1 MERYKKASLVALW
14 LYFIISTLVTFQ
26 EYPSIVS
33 GQELYLGIKI
43 LLQIWLLGIC
53 IWYPMNP
60 YGLGPNL
67 MVGIHVIVSN
77 MHGQYFSPWY
87 AFSYIEMILAYSFLF
102 PVPRKPFNILLVVGT
117 TAFLGVSLYRYDE
130 VFKWVYE
137 SRPADLVTMTVSAA
151 VVAWLCHNFFTADR
165 TYREEL
171 VRKFGII
178 GVQAATI
185 VHDIKSMLSAP
196 RLYTD
201 LLKQKIPAHDAE
213 VYALVEKLER
223 QLLNINR
230 AVTGLNQ
237 VVALQDQKKEDFE
250 IRDIVIEVGDTL
262 SLSSRNIDLQVRGE
276 LRMFSEKALVK
287 SILFNLMMNSIHA
300 FRKNKITHPVIRVFC
315 DEEALVISDNAGG
328 FPEEILESIA
338 AYRFDAFDGTGLG
351 LFLVWNGVQT
361 LGGRV
366 YFANGI
372 DGAQIKISVP
382 GKPQAQRRSWGY
394 FLRPSKF
401 E

>member
-1 MERYKKASLVALW
+1 MERYKKAGIVALW
-14 LYFIISTLVTFQ
+14 LYFVISTLTTFH
-26 EYPSIVS
+26 EYPSIHQ
-33 GQELYLGIKI
+33 GQDLYLGTKVI
-43 LLQIWLLGIC
+43 LQIWLLGIC

-60 YGLGPNL
+60 FGLLTNL
-67 MVGIHVIVSN
+67 MVGIHIIASN
-77 MHGQYFSPWY
+77 IHGQYFSPWY
-87 AFSYIEMILAYSFLF
+87 SFSYVEMILAYSFLF
-102 PVPRKPFNILLVVGT
+102 PVPRRPFNILLVLGT
-117 TAFLGVSLYRYDE
+117 SAFLGVSIYRSEE
-130 VFKWVYE
+130 VFKWVYA
-137 SRPADLVTMTVSAA
+137 SQPADLVSTIVSAA

-201 LLKQKIPAHDAE
+201 LLKQKIPQGDAE
-213 VYALVEKLER
+213 LATLVESLEK

-237 VVALQDQKKEDFE
+237 VVALQDQKKEDFSISE
-250 IRDIVIEVGDTL
+250 IVSEVGETL
-262 SLSSRNIDLQVRGE
+262 SLNSRNIDLQIRGE
-276 LRMFSEKALVK
+276 LRMMTEKALIK

-300 FRKNKITHPVIRVFC
+300 FRRNKITQPSIRVIC
-315 DEEALVISDNAGG
+315 EDGALVISDNAGG
-328 FPEEILESIA
+328 FPEEILKSIA
-338 AYRFDAFDGTGLG
+338 AYRFDAFDGTGMG

-366 YFANGI
+366 YFSNGV

-382 GKPQAQRRSWGY
+382 QKVQQSRRRPLSY
-394 FLRPSKF
+394 FLKPS
-401 E
+401 

>member
-1 MERYKKASLVALW
+1 MERYKKASIVGLW
-14 LYFIISTLVTFQ
+14 LYFIISTLVTLN
-26 EYPSIVS
+26 EYPSIQI
-33 GQELYLGIKI
+33 GQDLYLGTKV

-60 YGLGPNL
+60 FGLWPNL
-67 MVGIHVIVSN
+67 IVGIHIITSN
-77 MHGQYFSPWY
+77 IHGQYFSPWY
-87 AFSYIEMILAYSFLF
+87 SFSYIEMILAYSFLF

-117 TAFLGVSLYRYDE
+117 AAFLGVSIYRYEE
-130 VFKWVYE
+130 VFKWVYA
-137 SRPADLVTMTVSAA
+137 SQPADLVSTIVSAA

-201 LLKQKIPAHDAE
+201 LLKQRIPQDDAE
-213 VYALVEKLER
+213 LNSLVESLEK

-237 VVALQDQKKEDFE
+237 VVALQDQTKEDFSLH
-250 IRDIVIEVGDTL
+250 EVVSEVAETL
-262 SLSSRNIDLQVRGE
+262 GLHSRNIDLQIRGD
-276 LRMFSEKALVK
+276 LRMVTEKALIK

-300 FRKNKITHPVIRVFC
+300 FRRNKIAQPSIRVFC
-315 DEEALVISDNAGG
+315 EEDALVISDNAGG
-328 FPEEILESIA
+328 FPEEILKSIED
-338 AYRFDAFDGTGLG
+338 YRFDAFDGTGMG

-361 LGGRV
+361 LGGSV

-372 DGAQIKISVP
+372 EGAQIKISVP
-382 GKPQAQRRSWGY
+382 FKGQPQGRRSLGY
-394 FLRPSKF
+394 FLRPS
-401 E
+401 

>member
-1 MERYKKASLVALW
+1 MEKYKKASIVGLC
-14 LYFIISTLVTFQ
+14 LYFVISTLITFQ
-26 EYPSIVS
+26 EYPAVLE
-33 GQELYLGIKI
+33 GRELYLGTKI
-43 LLQIWLLGIC
+43 ILQIWLLGIC

-60 YGLGPNL
+60 YGLGPNI

-77 MHGQYFSPWY
+77 IHGQFFSPWY
-87 AFSYIEMILAYSFLF
+87 VFSYVEMILAYSFLF

-117 TAFLGVSLYRYDE
+117 AAFLVISIYRYDE
-130 VFKWVYE
+130 VHRWMYE
-137 SRPADLVTMTVSAA
+137 SQPMDLVTTTVSAA
-151 VVAWLCHNFFTADR
+151 IVAWVCHNFFTADR

-201 LLKQKIPAHDAE
+201 LLKQKIPQSDPE
-213 VYALVEKLER
+213 LSSLVDSLEK
-223 QLLNINR
+223 QLMNINR

-237 VVALQDQKKEDFE
+237 VVALQDQKKEEFS
-250 IRDIVIEVGDTL
+250 IRDVVIEVGETL
-262 SLSSRNIDLQVRGE
+262 SLQSRNIELQTRDD
-276 LRMFSEKALVK
+276 LRMITEKALVK
-287 SILFNLMMNSIHA
+287 SILFNIMMNSIHA
-300 FRKNKITHPVIRVFC
+300 FRRNKISHPLIRVVC
-315 DEEALVISDNAGG
+315 DGDAFVISDNAGG
-328 FPEEILESIA
+328 FPEEILRSIA
-338 AYRFDAFDGTGLG
+338 DYRFDAFDGTGMG

-372 DGAQIKISVP
+372 DGAQIRISVP
-382 GKPQAQRRSWGY
+382 LRTQAQGRKTLGY
-394 FLRPSKF
+394 FLRPS
-401 E
+401 